1 MPDLAEQVTM
11 NLHHAPEPTEQTRIT
26 FARPHLIFF
35 TELED
40 SQLRYLL
47 LDNGVLAELA
57 AQQYGLALAT
67 VTLNDTQAEVVRHLN
82 RCGIPTVAWLR
93 LSPAEGLWFNLQN
106 YPQAVERYRSF
117 HTWAQA
123 HELHFDAVG
132 LDIEPPRSI
141 VAQRQQWGPRTILRH
156 LWLAHENV
164 LYSAAQIAYN
174 DLIIEIHH
182 DGYEVHTY
190 QLPLLAD
197 DRRAGTTL
205 VQRALDILDLP
216 ADVEVLMCLG
226 NITLE
231 RMGHDLSGALIASYG
246 PSADSIGV
254 GYAGAANHTT
264 DLDAM
269 NLPTLSWAS
278 LQRDLLLAAHYTD
291 VIYVFSLEV
300 CVEHGILPHIAAL
313 NWEQEPQPCLRQR
326 LLIGTLRLSLLFLL
340 LLARFHRT
348 LLAWMGWVL
357 AAFLCIQ
364 HVRRRYTA
372 RSRQLDRTDAGG
384 SYTEGQSNL

>member
-1 MPDLAEQVTM
+1 M
-11 NLHHAPEPTEQTRIT
+11 NLHYAPGSTEQTRIT
-26 FARPHLIFF
+26 FARPQLIFF

-40 SQLRYLL
+40 NRLRQLL

-57 AQQYGLALAT
+57 THQYGLALAI
-67 VTLNDTQAEVVRHLN
+67 VVLNETQAEVVRHLN
-82 RCGIPTVAWLR
+82 RCGIPTIAWLR
-93 LSPAEGLWFNLQN
+93 LSPSEGFWFNLQN

-117 HTWAQA
+117 HTWAQT

-132 LDIEPPRSI
+132 LDIEPPSSA
-141 VAQRQQWGPRTILRH
+141 VAQWQQWGLRSILRH

-164 LYSAAQIAYN
+164 LYPAARAAYN
-174 DLIIEIHH
+174 DLIVEIHH

-205 VQRALDILDLP
+205 VQRAFDILDLP
-216 ADVEVLMCLG
+216 ADVEVLMCLS
-226 NITLE
+226 NISLE
-231 RMGHDLSGALIASYG
+231 HVGHDLSGALIASYG

-254 GYAGAANHTT
+254 GHTGAAHDTT
-264 DLDAM
+264 DPDAVK
-269 NLPTLSWAS
+269 LPPSWWAS

-300 CVEHGILPHIAAL
+300 CVAHGILPHIAAL
-313 NWEQEPQPCLRQR
+313 NWEQEPRLHLRQH
-326 LLIGTLRLSLLFLL
+326 LLISIMRLSLLFLL
-340 LLARFHRT
+340 LLARFHRM

-357 AAFLCIQ
+357 AAVLCIQ
-364 HVRRRYTA
+364 HVRRRYAA
-372 RSRQLDRTDAGG
+372 RIRQPDRTDAGQ
-384 SYTEGQSNL
+384 SDLEGQ